1 MWYTNVITES
11 SPLSGKVVFG
21 GKVMEREGYFV
32 EPTIITGL
40 PHDCP
45 VVHKETF
52 APIVYILKCSSVDE
66 GISWNNEVKQGLSSS
81 LFTQNLANVF
91 KVSASLLW
99 YLKIIH
105 SHVSNNFFLLLSL
118 AVKYF
123 LYIL

>member
-1 MWYTNVITES
+1 MVYS
-11 SPLSGKVVFG
+11 SPGKVVFG

-40 PHDCP
+40 PHDAS

-91 KVSASLLW
+91 KVSRSF
-99 YLKIIH
+99 
-105 SHVSNNFFLLLSL
+105 VNFMHLS
-118 AVKYF
+118 VF
-123 LYIL
+123 P